1 MPFTPIE
8 KSNGK
13 TCYNFLNK
21 FIQAQFAK
29 DSIIDSWS
37 LHNRKKTC
45 EISHLKLYHHN
56 KLVTKFYSDVNID
69 NLKAAKSKSKK
80 YGCNINVI
88 SCKKQEKCLCKIC
101 HKLSA
106 RPMFTTA

>member
-1 MPFTPIE
+1 MLH
-8 KSNGK
+8 
-13 TCYNFLNK
+13 FLNK

-56 KLVTKFYSDVNID
+56 KLVTKFYSDVDID

-88 SCKKQEKCLCKIC
+88 PAKNKKSVCVKFAIN
-101 HKLSA
+101 
-106 RPMFTTA
+106 